1 MTDEEERTKFSTYL
15 NNLQAT
21 APGAYQQAL
30 SDPSADNFRPYRD
43 AAYDAA
49 GAGILRRYKDINNP
63 HGNSPIANTNSDF
76 VNAFTQYPDAEEL
89 NRDNTLNEVEEYFQY
104 KVDIVPFM
112 TAGSNFITDVRSVDV
127 KLADGNTRKE
137 NGTCSVFLFQ
147 LLKVK
152 WEISLISNPF
162 VSSGCS

>member
-1 MTDEEERTKFSTYL
+1 MQITNAFSNEPSDRQYQDVGFDGLGDEDEKSKFATYL

-30 SDPSADNFRPYRD
+30 TDPSADNFRPYRD

-63 HGNSPIANTNSDF
+63 NGNSPIANTNSDF

-112 TAGSNFITDVRSVDV
+112 TAGSNFITGRT
-127 KLADGNTRKE
+127 KRQ
-137 NGTCSVFLFQ
+137 C
-147 LLKVK
+147 
-152 WEISLISNPF
+152 
-162 VSSGCS
+162 